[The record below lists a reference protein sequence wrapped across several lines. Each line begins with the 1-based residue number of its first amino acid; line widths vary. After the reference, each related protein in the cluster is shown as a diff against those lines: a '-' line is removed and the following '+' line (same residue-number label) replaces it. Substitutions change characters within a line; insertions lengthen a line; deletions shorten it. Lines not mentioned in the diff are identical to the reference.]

1 MLQYHTALFFGS
13 PSFLSD
19 FSPSVDKAGT
29 NVLRVRS
36 IQAAAES
43 RQSPRRTLA
52 VCFLTLRNVWISF
65 LVQLLLQSWHGMHP
79 DNIP

>member
-43 RQSPRRTLA
+43 RQSPQKNSCSLFPYLEGHVDFFSCSATFAKLA
-52 VCFLTLRNVWISF
+52 
-65 LVQLLLQSWHGMHP
+65 WHAP
-79 DNIP
+79 R